1 MLWAL
6 DIEYTRF
13 NAARTLLTPLPS
25 ELRVERFDGLIALVD
40 PARRRPGYPNRILG
54 LTPESLPALDSAL
67 AAYERD
73 GLVPEIQISSH
84 PTVEVR
90 LVELGF
96 HPLHTLA
103 YLVREP
109 VLLPAPGLMVERWGH
124 ERADDFL
131 DLLRHAG
138 VELTDELRALRRE
151 HYCTEKFRAHVAH
164 VNGVPSAWATL
175 FAWEKLGFFANAFT
189 LEEARGRGCQTALL
203 VARLRDAH
211 DLGLETVVTDLVRD
225 STSHRNVERA
235 GFRLQHVETVWQRQL
250 PL

>member
-1 MLWAL
+1 MLRSL

-13 NAARTLLTPLPS
+13 NAARTLLTTLPS
-25 ELRVERFDGLIALVD
+25 AFRIERFEGLSALVD

-67 AAYERD
+67 AAYERE

-84 PTVEVR
+84 PDVETR

-109 VLLPAPGLMVERWGH
+109 VLLSMPELRVERWAH

-138 VELTDELRALRRE
+138 VEVTDELRALRRE
-151 HYCTEKFRAHVAH
+151 HYCTETFRAHVAH

-175 FAWEKLGFFANAFT
+175 FVWQKQGFFANAFT
-189 LEEARGRGCQTALL
+189 LETARNRGCQTALL
-203 VARLRDAH
+203 AARLRDAH
-211 DLGLETVVTDLVRD
+211 DLDLETVVTDLVYE
-225 STSHRNVERA
+225 STSHRNVERT

-250 PL
+250 PP